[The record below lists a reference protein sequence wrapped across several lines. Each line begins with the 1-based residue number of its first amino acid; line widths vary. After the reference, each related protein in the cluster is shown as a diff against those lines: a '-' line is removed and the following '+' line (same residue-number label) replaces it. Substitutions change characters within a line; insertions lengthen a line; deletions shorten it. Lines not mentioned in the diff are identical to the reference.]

1 MILQSVKMAW
11 EAITSNKMRSFL
23 TMLGIIIGVVSLVV
37 LVSLVNGATGTI
49 TSEVESLGNDM
60 LTVSI
65 TDSKSAPIRLE
76 DLSEIAEMS
85 EVRQVS
91 PSGSMNA
98 TAKYQTTDTA
108 VSVYGVT
115 PGYYD
120 IQGLEL
126 AQGRFLKTADVEN
139 RSYVAVLSDEA
150 AQKLFGETDRLIG
163 RTFAMNGRTFEIVGV
178 LAKSDSMMSS
188 MMSGSSVYVPFTVES
203 RMAGQPYVSSFC
215 VSSTGDT
222 DATEEVVNSF
232 LLRRF
237 QQDEDAFSIMN
248 MSSLSSAMDT
258 ITSTL
263 SMLLGG
269 IAAISLL
276 VGGIGIMNIMLV
288 SVTERTREIGI
299 RKAIG
304 AGHRSIM
311 AQFLLEALMVSLLGC
326 LIGLALSQII
336 LMIASALSGSIT
348 FAMSGSVV
356 ALAVG
361 FSSAVGL
368 LFGLYPA
375 NKAAKKHPIEALR
388 YEG

>member
-1 MILQSVKMAW
+1 MMLQSVKMAW
-11 EAITSNKMRSFL
+11 EAIISNKMRSFL

-49 TSEVESLGNDM
+49 TDEVAALGNDM

-65 TDSKSAPIRLE
+65 MDDKGAPIRLD
-76 DLSEIAEMS
+76 DLSQFTALS
-85 EVRQVS
+85 EVNQVS

-98 TAKYQTTDTA
+98 TAKYQTTDTN
-108 VSVYGVT
+108 VSVYGIT
-115 PGYYD
+115 PSYYD
-120 IQGLEL
+120 IQGLQIET
-126 AQGRFLKTADVEN
+126 GRFLKTADVEN
-139 RSYVAVLSDEA
+139 RSYVAVLSSDA
-150 AQKLFGETDRLIG
+150 AQNLFGDAGNIIG
-163 RTFAMNGRTFEIVGV
+163 KRFAIDGRSFEVVGV
-178 LAKSDSMMSS
+178 LAESESMMSS
-188 MMSGSSVYVPFTVES
+188 MMGGTSIYVPYTVES
-203 RMAGQPYVSSFC
+203 RMAGQPYVTSFC
-215 VSSTGDT
+215 ISSTGDT
-222 DATEEVVNSF
+222 GNTETAVNE
-232 LLRRF
+232 LLLNRF
-237 QQDEDAFSIMN
+237 QQDEDAFSLMN

-258 ITSTL
+258 ITGTL

-311 AQFLLEALMVSLLGC
+311 AQFLIEALLVSLLGC
-326 LIGLALSQII
+326 LIGLLLSQGI
-336 LMIASALSGSIT
+336 LMIASAIAGSIT
-348 FAMSGSVV
+348 FSMSGSVV